1 MLTLAGWLIANTTA
15 LAMSSAASGVTP
27 LAAEDIARAVVYAI
41 AQPANVSI
49 NEMLVR
55 PSGQVR

>member
-1 MLTLAGWLIANTTA
+1 VLF
-15 LAMSSAASGVTP
+15 
-27 LAAEDIARAVVYAI
+27 AI
-41 AQPANVSI
+41 GQPANVSI